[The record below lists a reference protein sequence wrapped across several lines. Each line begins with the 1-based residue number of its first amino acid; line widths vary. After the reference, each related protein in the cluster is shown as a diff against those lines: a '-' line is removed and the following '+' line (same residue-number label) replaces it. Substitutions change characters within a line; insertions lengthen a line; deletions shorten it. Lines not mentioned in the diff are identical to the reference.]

1 MAVLHKEYCA
11 FNKTIRLDDSKK
23 ESLIK
28 SRKALRKAIK
38 SWFKEN
44 NPDEIQPKFHSQ
56 GSIEMNTTINPIREE
71 DVDGNKLLKYDLDD
85 GVYFIGDEDKKKS
98 IDTWHNW
105 VHEAVDDHT
114 NQPSVRKTTCVRVV
128 FADGHHIDLPI
139 YYKEDGDDPE
149 LAHKSKGWIESD
161 PKAFYEWFN
170 EAVKENPQLRK
181 VVRCLKAWKNYRE
194 TQNSNLKLPSGF
206 EFTILAKNNLVVDD
220 NDDVAF
226 LETIKAIK
234 ASLGKKF
241 ECVRPTTPEREDV
254 FADYSGSRKNDF
266 LTRLDNLI
274 NGCERASSETNTK
287 TASEHLRK
295 QFGERFPLGKD
306 ASESDT
312 SNRLSACLSAAI
324 ITPKPYY
331 SY

>member
-1 MAVLHKEYCA
+1 MAVLHSKYCA

-44 NPDEIQPKFHSQ
+44 KPSEIQPKFHSQ

-71 DVDGNKLLKYDLDD
+71 GTDGNELLKYDLDD

-98 IDTWHNW
+98 IETWHNW
-105 VHEAVDDHT
+105 VHDAVDVHT

-139 YYKEDGDDPE
+139 YYKEGDVPE

-161 PKAFYEWFN
+161 PKAFCEWFN
-170 EAVKENPQLRK
+170 NAAKENPQLRK
-181 VVRCLKAWKNYRE
+181 VVRYLKAWKNYRE

-206 EFTILAKNNLVVDD
+206 ELTILAKNNLVLDD
-220 NDDVAF
+220 NDDAAF
-226 LETIKAIK
+226 LKTIKAIK
-234 ASLGKKF
+234 TSLDEKF
-241 ECVRPTTPEREDV
+241 ECVRPTTPKGEDI
-254 FADYSGSRKNDF
+254 FADYSDRRKNDF

-274 NGCERASSETNTK
+274 NACEKASRETNIK

-306 ASESDT
+306 EDEIDT
-312 SNRLSACLSAAI
+312 TNRLSAGLGAAI
-324 ITPKPYY
+324 ISPKPYY
-331 SY
+331 SC